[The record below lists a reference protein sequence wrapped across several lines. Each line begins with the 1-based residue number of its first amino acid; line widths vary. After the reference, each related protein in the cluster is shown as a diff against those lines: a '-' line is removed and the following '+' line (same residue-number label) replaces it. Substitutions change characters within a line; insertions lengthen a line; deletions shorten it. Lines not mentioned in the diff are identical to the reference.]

1 MGYVYLEIISLGVM
15 VQLASLSSRGPSD
28 MEPAV
33 HVEGHLEGS
42 APPYPRRPARCE
54 GASPKAGVETQPLR
68 LQCFAL
74 SLLSCSD
81 QLAGGP
87 KEGRLLSQVRRP
99 ALLLERDGDELQQ
112 FTWDSHIRPLHGS
125 QLCRGKGACI
135 TQ

>member
-33 HVEGHLEGS
+33 HVEGHLKE
-42 APPYPRRPARCE
+42 ALPPPRRPARCE
-54 GASPKAGVETQPLR
+54 GASSQGWRENQPLH
-68 LQCFAL
+68 LQCSCL

-87 KEGRLLSQVRRP
+87 KEGRPLPGETPS
-99 ALLLERDGDELQQ
+99 ALLLERDGDELQW
-112 FTWDSHIRPLHGS
+112 FTWDSHVRPLHGS
-125 QLCRGKGACI
+125 QLCHGRLA
-135 TQ
+135 